1 MPELSDFRLGADVV
15 ATDGSKAGTLASVLA
30 EKAGFE
36 PKALVV
42 EVSVA
47 GGILAD
53 EKLFVTD
60 EVVVPIEA
68 VVSATKDLVRLSM
81 TTLEIRKQPPYISY
95 RLNPPTTE
103 GSWLEEA
110 HLLGGG
116 LGMPSAEEVANKP
129 ADQIEIDKDES
140 VMLGN
145 TGRRLGR
152 IHDLLYDQGT
162 LIGVV
167 VRPEGFFRR
176 DVVLPMKF
184 ISRADDLAL
193 FADLT
198 ESDVAQLKPFDAEP

>member
-1 MPELSDFRLGADVV
+1 
-15 ATDGSKAGTLASVLA
+15 
-30 EKAGFE
+30 
-36 PKALVV
+36 
-42 EVSVA
+42 
-47 GGILAD
+47 
-53 EKLFVTD
+53 
-60 EVVVPIEA
+60 
-68 VVSATKDLVRLSM
+68 
-81 TTLEIRKQPPYISY
+81 
-95 RLNPPTTE
+95 
-103 GSWLEEA
+103 
-110 HLLGGG
+110 
-116 LGMPSAEEVANKP
+116 MPSAEEVANKP

-152 IHDLLYDQGT
+152 IHDLLYGQGT

-167 VRPEGFFRR
+167 VRPEGFFKR